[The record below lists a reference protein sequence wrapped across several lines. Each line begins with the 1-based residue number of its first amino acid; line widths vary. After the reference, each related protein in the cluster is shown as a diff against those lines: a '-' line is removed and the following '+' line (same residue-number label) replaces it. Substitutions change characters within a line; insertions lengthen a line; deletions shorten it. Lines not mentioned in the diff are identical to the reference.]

1 VSCTR
6 AGSIDEVSA
15 RVATPAP
22 FSTKEWQGLG
32 AVPLNSKMVF
42 HHRVSDQTD
51 AALAM
56 PIFCVRGV
64 NDGPTLLVLAGVHGD
79 EFEPLVAAQDMLES
93 LDPATMSGT
102 WLCVVSGRVVLRIQ

>member
-1 VSCTR
+1 
-6 AGSIDEVSA
+6 
-15 RVATPAP
+15 
-22 FSTKEWQGLG
+22 
-32 AVPLNSKMVF
+32 MVF